1 MIGRTRPGVR
11 LLVVTAVKA
20 EQQAVLSGLSHPDG
34 RIGVEVGGVG
44 PAMAAA
50 STARLLALAEAAG
63 TPYSAVIS
71 AGIAGGLTVDP
82 GAIAIGTRAVAA
94 DLGSDS
100 PDGFLSVEELG
111 FGTSTVECDSG
122 LVAGLRREL
131 PAAVTGEILTVST
144 VTGTHT
150 RAAELTSRHPAAVAE
165 GMEGYGVG
173 IAAVLAA
180 LAFAEVRTISNPV
193 GPRDRANWRIDE
205 ALAALTTAA
214 RALESAV
221 RAVASAT

>member
-1 MIGRTRPGVR
+1 VIGRARATGR

-20 EQQAVLSGLSHPDG
+20 EQQAVLRGLSHLDG
-34 RIGVEVGGVG
+34 RISVEVGGVG

-50 STARLLALAEAAG
+50 STARLLALADAAG
-63 TPYSAVIS
+63 APYAAVIS
-71 AGIAGGLTVDP
+71 AGIAGGLTAGP
-82 GAIAIGTRAVAA
+82 GAIVLGTRAVAA

-122 LVAGLRREL
+122 LVAGLRHEL
-131 PAAVTGEILTVST
+131 PSAVAGEILTVST
-144 VTGTHT
+144 VTGTRT
-150 RAAELTSRHPAAVAE
+150 RAAELTSRHPSAVAE
-165 GMEGYGVG
+165 GMEGYGVA
-173 IAAVLAA
+173 IAAVLATI
-180 LAFAEVRTISNPV
+180 AFAEIRTISNPV
-193 GPRDRANWRIDE
+193 GPRDRASWRIDE

-214 RALESAV
+214 RALEPAV